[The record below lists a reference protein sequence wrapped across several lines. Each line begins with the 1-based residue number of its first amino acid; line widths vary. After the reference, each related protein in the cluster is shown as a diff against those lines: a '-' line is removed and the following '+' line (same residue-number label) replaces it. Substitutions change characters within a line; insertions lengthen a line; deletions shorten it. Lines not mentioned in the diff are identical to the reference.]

1 MYFNDFKM
9 ASLFYSYPTMK
20 FYAIEK
26 NTLYTRALCICIY
39 NIWQISLR
47 IRRRLAAYLILNK
60 NTFALTTFT
69 NPSSMSLALRIHRFY
84 LFIVFR
90 LQFLLSSYPCNNFS
104 SPYWATCQRLR
115 LQSKERKRKR
125 KNSKEEIKKGQHK
138 VSNVAYEMC
147 SQWNLLGI
155 LINFSSSWKFPD
167 EGNKNTNFH
176 IDKMANVVA

>member
-1 MYFNDFKM
+1 MLLKKTPSTLEHY
-9 ASLFYSYPTMK
+9 ASAY
-20 FYAIEK
+20 
-26 NTLYTRALCICIY
+26 
-39 NIWQISLR
+39 IWQISLR
-47 IRRRLAAYLILNK
+47 IRRRLVAAYLILNK

-147 SQWNLLGI
+147 SQ
-155 LINFSSSWKFPD
+155 
-167 EGNKNTNFH
+167 
-176 IDKMANVVA
+176 